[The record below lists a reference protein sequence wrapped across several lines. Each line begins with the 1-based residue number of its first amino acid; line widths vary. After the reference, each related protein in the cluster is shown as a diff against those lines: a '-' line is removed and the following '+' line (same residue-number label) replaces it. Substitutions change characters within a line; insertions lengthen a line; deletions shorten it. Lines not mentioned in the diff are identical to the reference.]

1 MFFGELGGRMGAER
15 REPPVMADPMQIPHG
30 VLSPAARRRGST
42 TGYHVRW
49 WAVAAVVFLLIYGSI
64 FVLFGALT

>member
-1 MFFGELGGRMGAER
+1 MGTEWRELT
-15 REPPVMADPMQIPHG
+15 PMADPMQIPHG
-30 VLSPAARRRGST
+30 VLSPVAKRRGST

-64 FVLFGALT
+64 FVLVGTLT